1 MFGETD
7 YHSDG
12 TTYQRQQIPDNF
24 TTHPEAE
31 VLVFDKIPAEYIN
44 EIHFYNH
51 NALQTWW
58 KNDSKTYSQKIYR
71 NKKYFEPR
79 CDYKAWKN

>member
-31 VLVFDKIPAEYIN
+31 VLVFDSIPAESIN
-44 EIHFYNH
+44 EVHFFNPT
-51 NALQTWW
+51 ALAAWQE
-58 KNDSKTYSQKIYR
+58 KNPGTYIPKFC
-71 NKKYFEPR
+71 KEKYYFKYR
-79 CDYKAWKN
+79 CDYKVWQN